1 MSAAVSPRLDVGHSQ
16 VPKLTPLDTVPKVR
30 HNSRRS
36 GDRKTGEVE
45 AVKAV
50 VFHEFGGLDVLRLEE
65 IADPHPGPG
74 EVAIE
79 VTAAAL
85 NHLDVD
91 IREGVSRFPVDV
103 PFVLGLEVVGRISEV
118 GDGVEG
124 WKVGDRAMPYLM
136 NTCGHCRY
144 CRTGRES
151 LCLTPGFV
159 SFTHTG
165 GYAEKLVCAAK
176 QLVRVPDELSDEA
189 AAALQIAFATAWHM
203 LFTRG
208 RLRAGESVLVNAVG
222 SGIGSA
228 AVQLAHFAG
237 AYVIGNASSDE
248 KLALAAEFGL
258 DYGINHQTQDVVEE
272 VLRVT
277 DGLGA
282 DLAYEHVGGELFQKA
297 LDSLAKDGRM
307 VTCGAHAGEV
317 VSFDIIPFFRTQ
329 KSIIG
334 SFVYTRAELEE
345 CVTLAARGQ
354 ITPLVHATFPL
365 EEAREAMAMMERR
378 EQFGKIVL
386 KP

>member
-1 MSAAVSPRLDVGHSQ
+1 V
-16 VPKLTPLDTVPKVR
+16 
-30 HNSRRS
+30 
-36 GDRKTGEVE
+36 EVE

-50 VFHEFGGLDVLRLEE
+50 VFHEFGGLDVLRLEDLN
-65 IADPHPGPG
+65 DPHPGPG
-74 EVAIE
+74 EVALDI
-79 VTAAAL
+79 AASAL

-118 GDGVEG
+118 GDGVEA
-124 WKVGDRAMPYLM
+124 WEVGDRAMPYLM
-136 NTCGHCRY
+136 NTCGDCRY

-165 GYAEKLVCAAK
+165 GYAEKLVCAAE
-176 QLVRVPDELSDEA
+176 QLVRVPDGLSDEA

-208 RLRAGESVLVNAVG
+208 RLQAGEFVLINSVG

-228 AVQLAHFAG
+228 AVQLAHLAG
-237 AYVIGNASSDE
+237 AYVIGNASSDD
-248 KLALAAEFGL
+248 KLARAAELGM
-258 DYGINHQTQDVVEE
+258 DHGINHETQDVVEE
-272 VLRVT
+272 VMRVT

-282 DLAYEHVGGELFQKA
+282 DLAYEHVGGDLFQKA

-307 VTCGAHAGEV
+307 VICGAHSGEV
-317 VSFDIIPFFRTQ
+317 VDFDIIPFFRTQ

-334 SFVYTRAELEE
+334 SFVYTRDELEK
-345 CVTLAARGQ
+345 CLALAARGQ